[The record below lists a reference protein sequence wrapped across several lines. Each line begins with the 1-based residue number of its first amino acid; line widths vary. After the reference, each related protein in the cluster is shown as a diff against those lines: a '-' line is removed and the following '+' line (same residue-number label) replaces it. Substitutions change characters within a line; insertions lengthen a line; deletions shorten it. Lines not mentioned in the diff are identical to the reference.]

1 MRTVHL
7 EDCSTKG
14 HIMSFGLIS
23 LLGPTLKVYSRFR
36 AELEPSNTAIT
47 VSRLKWSFIPASS
60 TLGQRT
66 SLLCSS
72 FRWRIQV
79 TTLFTA
85 AVVLQSLTERNK
97 LSHSWLMEI
106 FLLILSVV
114 SPFNGVFQP
123 STSYAQ
129 AGDTQPCAQR
139 GPPTAALLPVSFSL
153 LLQSFDLFLPGM
165 I

>member
-1 MRTVHL
+1 MDFLLAYAT
-7 EDCSTKG
+7 
-14 HIMSFGLIS
+14 S
-23 LLGPTLKVYSRFR
+23 LAAFMPYILPGIKVILRNRNYDI
-36 AELEPSNTAIT
+36 EH
-47 VSRLKWSFIPASS
+47 
-60 TLGQRT
+60 LGQRT

-106 FLLILSVV
+106 LLLILSVV